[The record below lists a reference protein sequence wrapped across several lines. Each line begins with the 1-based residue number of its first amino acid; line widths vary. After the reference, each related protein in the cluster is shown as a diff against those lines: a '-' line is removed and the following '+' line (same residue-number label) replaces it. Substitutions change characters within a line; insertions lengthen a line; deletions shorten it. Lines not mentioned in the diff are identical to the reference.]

1 MQRQERLVGILS
13 SVFRKLITK
22 ELGANR
28 YNNYFFCYQKLII
41 EKKYDSTNLSN
52 KEIHDDIYEFLE
64 DHDEEDLEGRL
75 ERLLDAMHLALKISK
90 QYLFVVIAFIAAII
104 FILVQ
109 GLIWWVALLSIVAI
123 TVAFAYKTCEFV
135 VNKYCFIDAHIVLIY
150 KAVLDELLFYRKFDN

>member
-1 MQRQERLVGILS
+1 MS

-52 KEIHDDIYEFLE
+52 KEIHDDMYQCLA
-64 DHDEEDLEGRL
+64 EEDQKALEGKL
-75 ERLLDAMHLALKISK
+75 ERLLDAMHLALRISK
-90 QYLFVVIAFIAAII
+90 QYLFIVLAFIAAVI
-104 FILVQ
+104 FILAN
-109 GLIWWVALLSIVAI
+109 GLVWWVALVSIVMCTI
-123 TVAFAYKTCEFV
+123 AFGYKTCEFI

-150 KAVLDELLFYRKFDN
+150 KSVLDELLFYRKLRE